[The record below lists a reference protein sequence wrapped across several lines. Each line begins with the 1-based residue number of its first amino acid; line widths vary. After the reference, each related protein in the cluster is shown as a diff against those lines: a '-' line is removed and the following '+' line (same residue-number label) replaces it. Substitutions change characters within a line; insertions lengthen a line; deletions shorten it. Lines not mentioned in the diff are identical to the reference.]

1 MMSFKEPWQRAL
13 LECQALRDIT
23 LCERTAYASRIDK
36 LVYTFPANSLGP
48 RLELAWH
55 WDRQRPDNVW
65 DGEYEGAP

>member
-1 MMSFKEPWQRAL
+1 MSLEECWKLAL
-13 LECQALRDIT
+13 LECQALRDIS

-36 LVYTFPANSLGP
+36 SLYTYPACSLGA

-55 WDRQRPDNVW
+55 WDHQRPDNVW